1 MAQCPTPELVS
12 GEVQAVRYF
21 PLSFGHYPFNSSAM
35 YPPFEFNNLLGPL
48 IVLGAIA
55 TAFKLVV
62 VLAIYEEF
70 LKRQEDS
77 WAKS

>member
-1 MAQCPTPELVS
+1 
-12 GEVQAVRYF
+12 
-21 PLSFGHYPFNSSAM
+21 M

-48 IVLGAIA
+48 MVLGAVA
-55 TAFKLVV
+55 GAVKLFILLTV
-62 VLAIYEEF
+62 YREY

>member
-1 MAQCPTPELVS
+1 
-12 GEVQAVRYF
+12 
-21 PLSFGHYPFNSSAM
+21 M

-55 TAFKLVV
+55 TAVKL
-62 VLAIYEEF
+62 LALLAVYSEY